1 MRDSGPSSGPDTIRY
16 ILVGEKKIDI
26 SICVVGKAMDEQID
40 GQSRTKVEKNTKINH
55 KKKHVWNF
63 SELFLKAVMQ
73 NIHKLKF

>member
-40 GQSRTKVEKNTKINH
+40 GQSRTKVEKKTQKSITKKNMFEIFR
-55 KKKHVWNF
+55 NF
-63 SELFLKAVMQ
+63 SS
-73 NIHKLKF
+73 KL